1 MEQVITLFTK
11 FPPSMY
17 VQNMQVSFDESTRL
31 PHGILYIR
39 TEGLHDLFR
48 ILRTASLRDV
58 F

>member
-1 MEQVITLFTK
+1 
-11 FPPSMY
+11 MY
-17 VQNMQVSFDESTRL
+17 VQNMQVFFDESIRL
-31 PHGILYIR
+31 LHGILYIR